1 MGNIYGYARVSTRE
15 QNEDRQLIAL
25 QEVRVPKQNI
35 YLDKQSGRDFNRP
48 MYLRLLKKLKRED
61 LLYIQSID
69 RLGRNYDEILEQWRI
84 LTKERK
90 VDISVLDMPLLDTRR
105 GKDLMGTFLSDIV
118 LQVLSFVAE
127 NERKSIRQ
135 RQREGIEAAK
145 LRGVQFGRPKLPMPE
160 NFLEAY
166 ARWVSRSEEH
176 TSELQSHLT

>member
-105 GKDLMGTFLSDIV
+105 D
-118 LQVLSFVAE
+118 
-127 NERKSIRQ
+127 RKS
-135 RQREGIEAAK
+135 
-145 LRGVQFGRPKLPMPE
+145 V
-160 NFLEAY
+160 
-166 ARWVSRSEEH
+166 V
-176 TSELQSHLT
+176 

>member
-90 VDISVLDMPLLDTRR
+90 VDISVLE
-105 GKDLMGTFLSDIV
+105 I
-118 LQVLSFVAE
+118 
-127 NERKSIRQ
+127 
-135 RQREGIEAAK
+135 
-145 LRGVQFGRPKLPMPE
+145 GR
-160 NFLEAY
+160 AH
-166 ARWVSRSEEH
+166 V
-176 TSELQSHLT
+176 